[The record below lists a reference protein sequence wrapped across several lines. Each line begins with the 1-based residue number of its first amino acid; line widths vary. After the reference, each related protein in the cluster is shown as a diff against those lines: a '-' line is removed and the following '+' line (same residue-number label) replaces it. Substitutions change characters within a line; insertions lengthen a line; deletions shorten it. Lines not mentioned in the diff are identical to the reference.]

1 MLIGTRID
9 AWRIST
15 LMFAAGLVSAMLG
28 VTVLA
33 YHLQRMGGG
42 AWVWVAV
49 AVFVAGTVLW
59 LIHLGFRLTV
69 VVSTSRGVE
78 AGDPVADWYLPL

>member
-1 MLIGTRID
+1 
-9 AWRIST
+9 
-15 LMFAAGLVSAMLG
+15 MLG

-33 YHLQRMGGG
+33 DHLQRVGA

-69 VVSTSRGVE
+69 VVSTSGGVE
-78 AGDPVADWYLPL
+78 AVDPVPDWYLPLWHWGTPCWRYTCFSRVSA